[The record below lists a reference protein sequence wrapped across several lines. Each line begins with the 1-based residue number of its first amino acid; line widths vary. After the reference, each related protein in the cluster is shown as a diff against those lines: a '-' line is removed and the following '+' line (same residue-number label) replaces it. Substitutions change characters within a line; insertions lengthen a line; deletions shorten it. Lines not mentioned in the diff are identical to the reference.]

1 VIAPERDDFE
11 DNEEPTRSAGSSR
24 IVLWLILLGLGILFV
39 PVYLVGITIKESRGP
54 LETELT
60 QIQATLTITPQ
71 PNPTEQAL
79 TDNLIQVRSQIA
91 NLATVQSDLTAAHID
106 WPSVMAIISSYDPS
120 RMAITGLAQVERA
133 ITVEGQANDQQAV
146 MDYAELLRQSNQFQ
160 DVTIRSIAL
169 QPIPTATPERGAT
182 PVPATPGTTAAF
194 VLMLQLKSEASS

>member
-1 VIAPERDDFE
+1 MIAPERDELESNDE
-11 DNEEPTRSAGSSR
+11 TTGSTGSSR

-39 PVYLVGITIKESRGP
+39 PVYLVGATIKESKTP

-60 QIQATLTITPQ
+60 QIQATLAVTPH

-79 TDNLIQVRSQIA
+79 TDNLVQIRGQISD
-91 NLATVQSDLTAAHID
+91 LATLQADLLATHID
-106 WPSVMAIISSYDPS
+106 WPSVMAIISSYDQT
-120 RMAITGLAQVERA
+120 RMTITSLSQTGRA
-133 ITVEGQANDQQAV
+133 ITLDGRANDQQIV

-169 QPIPTATPERGAT
+169 QPIPTATPERDAT

-194 VLMLQLKSEASS
+194 TLTLQLKIEVSS